1 MDKLKRNTWL
11 VRAVAVAI
19 FLLGFAAGA
28 LAPSAYRAW
37 VRERAEESQPDRF
50 KRMSDELKLN
60 PEQQSQVQQIFGDT
74 RSQLQALRKE
84 SEPRFAE
91 IRRQADERLRQV
103 LTPEQW
109 EQFQKTR
116 DEARPHGR
124 GGRGGGS
131 DGGDSARPSG
141 ER

>member
-11 VRAVAVAI
+11 VRAAAVAI
-19 FLLGFAAGA
+19 FVLGFAAGA
-28 LAPSAYRAW
+28 LAPRAYRAW
-37 VRERAEESQPDRF
+37 VNGGAQDNRGDRIERMSQDLKLTPEQESQVR
-50 KRMSDELKLN
+50 
-60 PEQQSQVQQIFGDT
+60 QILGDT
-74 RSQLQALRKE
+74 RTQLQALRKE

-91 IRRQADERLRQV
+91 IRRQADERMRQV

-116 DEARPHGR
+116 DKGGRRGR
-124 GGRGGGS
+124 GGRGG
-131 DGGDSARPSG
+131 DGPRKDS

>member
-1 MDKLKRNTWL
+1 MDRARKNSWL
-11 VRAVAVAI
+11 VRAAALGI

-37 VRERAEESQPDRF
+37 VRGDRAQGSREDRF
-50 KRMSDELKLN
+50 QQMSERLKLS
-60 PEQQSQVQQIFGDT
+60 PEQKTQVQQIFGET
-74 RSQLQALRKE
+74 RTQLESLRRE

-91 IRRQADERLRQV
+91 IRRQADERIQKV

-109 EQFQKTR
+109 GQFKQSR
-116 DEARPHGR
+116 REDRPRGRRGR
-124 GGRGGGS
+124 GVE
-131 DGGDSARPSG
+131 DGAQSRP

>member
-19 FLLGFAAGA
+19 FVLGFAAGA
-28 LAPSAYRAW
+28 LAPRAYRAW
-37 VRERAEESQPDRF
+37 VRDGSQGVRGDRL
-50 KRMSDELKLN
+50 KVISEELKLT
-60 PEQQSQVQQIFGDT
+60 PEQETQVRQIFGDT
-74 RSQLQALRKE
+74 REQLQALRKE

-91 IRRQADERLRQV
+91 IRRQADERMRQV

-109 EQFQKTR
+109 EQFQKTHDR
-116 DEARPHGR
+116 GGRRGR
-124 GGRGGGS
+124 GGRGGGG
-131 DGGDSARPSG
+131 DGARKDA

>member
-28 LAPSAYRAW
+28 LAPRAYRAW
-37 VRERAEESQPDRF
+37 VRGGAQDVRVDRF
-50 KRMSDELKLN
+50 QKLSDELKLTT
-60 PEQQSQVQQIFGDT
+60 EQQTQVKQIFGDT
-74 RSQLQALRKE
+74 RTQLQALRKE
-84 SEPRFAE
+84 SEPRVAE
-91 IRRQADERLRQV
+91 IRRQADERMRQV
-103 LTPEQW
+103 LSPEQW

-116 DEARPHGR
+116 DEGRKRGR
-124 GGRGGGS
+124 GGRVG
-131 DGGDSARPSG
+131 DGPRSPD

>member
-11 VRAVAVAI
+11 VRAAAVAI
-19 FLLGFAAGA
+19 FVLGFAAGA
-28 LAPSAYRAW
+28 LAPRAYRAW
-37 VRERAEESQPDRF
+37 VRGDTQGGRAGDPVI
-50 KRMSDELKLN
+50 RMRDDLKLTQ
-60 PEQQSQVQQIFGDT
+60 EQETQVRQIFGDT

-91 IRRQADERLRQV
+91 IRKQADERMRQV

-116 DEARPHGR
+116 DESRRRRGGR
-124 GGRGGGS
+124 GGRGGGG
-131 DGGDSARPSG
+131 DGGRKDA